1 MDPGNRRAILA
12 ALLANSG
19 IALLKFI
26 GWGFTGAASLL
37 AEAVHSVADTSNQAL
52 LLWGNNASRRAP
64 TPAHSFGHGR
74 ERYFWAF
81 VVSLVIFSLGGLFA
95 LYEGIAK
102 LIEPHALSQPGWA
115 LGILTVGIVFEG
127 LSLRT
132 AIVAAR
138 SSKADSNWWTYIRKT
153 KNPELPVILLEDLG
167 ALFGLVLA
175 FLGVG
180 LSTWTGNPSFDAMGS
195 VAIGVLLVVIA
206 ALLATEMKSLLIGES
221 ANPEN
226 EDLIRSTVSAHPS
239 VRALLHLRTQHIGPD
254 EILVGAK
261 VQFASA
267 LNFEQIARDIDAIQT
282 SIREALPFSAMIY
295 IEPDLHAEAPSAPSQ
310 QGAGQED
317 SNPDEAP

>member
-1 MDPGNRRAILA
+1 MDPGNRRAIIA

-19 IALLKFI
+19 IAVLKFI

-37 AEAVHSVADTSNQAL
+37 AEAVHSVADTSNQGL

-95 LYEGIAK
+95 LYEGLTK
-102 LIEPHALSQPGWA
+102 LFHPHDLSQPGWA
-115 LGILTVGIVFEG
+115 LGILGVGIVFEG

-132 AIVAAR
+132 AVRAAR
-138 SSKADSNWWTYIRKT
+138 QKKTNTSWWTYIRRT

-167 ALFGLVLA
+167 ALIGLILA
-175 FLGVG
+175 LIGVG
-180 LSTWTGNPSFDAMGS
+180 LSAWTGNPSFDAMGS
-195 VAIGVLLVVIA
+195 VAIGVLLVIIA

-226 EDLIRSTVSAHPS
+226 EELIRSTALAHES
-239 VRALLHLRTQHIGPD
+239 VRQLIHLRTQHIGPD
-254 EILVGAK
+254 QILVGAK
-261 VQFASA
+261 IEFDPS
-267 LNFEQIARDIDAIQT
+267 LTFGQIAKDIDTIEK
-282 SIREALPFSAMIY
+282 SIREVLPFSAMIY
-295 IEPDLHAEAPSAPSQ
+295 IEPDLYIDAEPTPGQATPSTNPSPPS
-310 QGAGQED
+310 D
-317 SNPDEAP
+317 SS